1 MGESTKPH
9 RIQTMNTFRIYLGLD
24 TKGRLTLD
32 QARETA
38 LGLAVDWFP
47 HGHTIIE
54 ATGRW
59 QQDNAPVTEPTII
72 VEVITENSTQEAKV
86 YNLAG
91 GYKALA
97 FQESVLVTKTAI
109 DAVLV

>member
-1 MGESTKPH
+1 MK
-9 RIQTMNTFRIYLGLD
+9 TFRIYLGLD

-38 LGLAVDWFP
+38 LGLAVDYFP

-72 VEVITENSTQEAKV
+72 VEVLTTYANEEAKV
-86 YNLAG
+86 RNLAG
-91 GYKALA
+91 AYKALA
-97 FQESVLVTKTAI
+97 FQESVLITSTEI
-109 DAVLV
+109 DADFV

>member
-1 MGESTKPH
+1 MK
-9 RIQTMNTFRIYLGLD
+9 IFRVYLGLD
-24 TKGRLTLD
+24 TKGQLTLD

-38 LGLAVDWFP
+38 LGLASDYFP

-72 VEVITENSTQEAKV
+72 VEVMTTYPSEESKV
-86 YNLAG
+86 YSLAS

-97 FQESVLVTKTAI
+97 FQEAVFITKTEI
-109 DAVLV
+109 EGDFV

>member
-1 MGESTKPH
+1 
-9 RIQTMNTFRIYLGLD
+9 MNLFRIYCGLD
-24 TKGRLTLD
+24 TKGQLTLE

-38 LGLAVDWFP
+38 LGLASDWFP

-72 VEVITENSTQEAKV
+72 VEVMTTNCTEEAFAYSMAGAYKTLACQEAV
-86 YNLAG
+86 MI
-91 GYKALA
+91 
-97 FQESVLVTKTAI
+97 VKTEV
-109 DAVLV
+109 DADFV

>member
-1 MGESTKPH
+1 MKL
-9 RIQTMNTFRIYLGLD
+9 FRVYLGLD

-32 QARETA
+32 QAREAA
-38 LGLAVDWFP
+38 LGLACDWFP

-72 VEVITENSTQEAKV
+72 VEVMTENKEQEAKV
-86 YNLAG
+86 YKMAAA
-91 GYKALA
+91 YKALA
-97 FQESVLVTKTAI
+97 FQEAVMLTKTEI
-109 DAVLV
+109 EGDFV

>member
-1 MGESTKPH
+1 
-9 RIQTMNTFRIYLGLD
+9 MNTFRIYCGLD

-38 LGLAVDWFP
+38 LGLAIDYFP

-59 QQDNAPVTEPTII
+59 QQDNAPVDEPTII
-72 VEVITENSTQEAKV
+72 IELITDDETKAR
-86 YNLAG
+86 NLAG
-91 GYKALA
+91 AYKALA
-97 FQESVLVTKTAI
+97 LPESVLITKTAI
-109 DAVLV
+109 DADFV

>member
-1 MGESTKPH
+1 
-9 RIQTMNTFRIYLGLD
+9 MNTFRIYLGLD

-38 LGLAVDWFP
+38 LGLATDYFP

-72 VEVITENSTQEAKV
+72 VEVITENTEQEAKV
-86 YNLAG
+86 YQLAG
-91 GYKALA
+91 GYKVLA
-97 FQESVLVTKTAI
+97 YQESVLITKTAI
-109 DAVLV
+109 EGILV

>member
-1 MGESTKPH
+1 MKL
-9 RIQTMNTFRIYLGLD
+9 FRVYLGLD

-38 LGLAVDWFP
+38 LGLACDWFP

-72 VEVITENSTQEAKV
+72 VEVMTENTTQEAFV
-86 YNLAG
+86 YSLAA

-97 FQESVLVTKTAI
+97 FQEAVFITKTEI
-109 DAVLV
+109 EGDFV

>member
-1 MGESTKPH
+1 MT
-9 RIQTMNTFRIYLGLD
+9 TFRIYLGLD
-24 TKGRLTLD
+24 TKGHLTEEMARL
-32 QARETA
+32 TA
-38 LGLAVDWFP
+38 LGLAADWFP

-72 VEVITENSTQEAKV
+72 VEVITTNSTEEAFA
-86 YNLAG
+86 YSLAG
-91 GYKALA
+91 SYKALA

-109 DAVLV
+109 EADLV

>member
-1 MGESTKPH
+1 MDC
-9 RIQTMNTFRIYLGLD
+9 FRIYCGLD

-38 LGLAVDWFP
+38 LGLAADWFP

-59 QQDNAPVTEPTII
+59 QQDNAPVTEPTLII
-72 VEVITENSTQEAKV
+72 EVITETVVQESFV
-86 YNLAG
+86 FSLAG
-91 GYKALA
+91 AYKNLA
-97 FQESVLVTKTAI
+97 FQEAVLVTKTAI
-109 DAVLV
+109 EAVLV

>member
-1 MGESTKPH
+1 
-9 RIQTMNTFRIYLGLD
+9 MNTFRIYLGLD

-38 LGLAVDWFP
+38 LGVATDWFP

-72 VEVITENSTQEAKV
+72 VEVITENTKQEANV
-86 YNLAG
+86 YQLAG
-91 GYKALA
+91 SYKALA
-97 FQESVLVTKTAI
+97 FQESVLITKTAI
-109 DAVLV
+109 EGILV

>member
-1 MGESTKPH
+1 MKL
-9 RIQTMNTFRIYLGLD
+9 NRIYLGLD

-32 QARETA
+32 QAREIA
-38 LGLAVDWFP
+38 LGLATDYFP

-72 VEVITENSTQEAKV
+72 VEVLTTYANEETKV
-86 YNLAG
+86 RQLAG
-91 GYKALA
+91 GYKTLA
-97 FQESVLVTKTAI
+97 FQEAVLITSTEI
-109 DAVLV
+109 DAHFV

>member
-1 MGESTKPH
+1 MKL
-9 RIQTMNTFRIYLGLD
+9 FRIYLGLD
-24 TKGRLTLD
+24 TKGQLTTE

-38 LGLAVDWFP
+38 LGLATDYFP

-59 QQDNAPVTEPTII
+59 QQGNAPVTEPTII
-72 VEVITENSTQEAKV
+72 VEVLTTYTNEEAKV
-86 YNLAG
+86 RQLAG

-97 FQESVLVTKTAI
+97 FQE
-109 DAVLV
+109 AVMITSTEIEADFV

>member
-1 MGESTKPH
+1 
-9 RIQTMNTFRIYLGLD
+9 MNTFRIYCGLD
-24 TKGRLTLD
+24 TKGRLTID

-38 LGLAVDWFP
+38 LGLACDYFP

-72 VEVITENSTQEAKV
+72 IEVLTTYANEEAKV
-86 YNLAG
+86 RNLAG

-97 FQESVLVTKTAI
+97 FQESVLITKTAI
-109 DAVLV
+109 DADFV

>member
-1 MGESTKPH
+1 MT
-9 RIQTMNTFRIYLGLD
+9 NTFRIYCGLD
-24 TKGRLTLD
+24 TKGQLTID

-38 LGLAVDWFP
+38 LGLASDWFP

-59 QQDNAPVTEPTII
+59 QQNCAPVDEPTII
-72 VEVITENSTQEAKV
+72 IEVITENAKQEAKV
-86 YNLAG
+86 FQLAG

-109 DAVLV
+109 EAVLV

>member
-1 MGESTKPH
+1 
-9 RIQTMNTFRIYLGLD
+9 MNTFRIYCGLD

-38 LGLAVDWFP
+38 LGLACDWFP

-59 QQDNAPVTEPTII
+59 QQNNAPVDEPTII
-72 VEVITENSTQEAKV
+72 IELITDNETRAR
-86 YNLAG
+86 NLAG
-91 GYKALA
+91 AYKSLA
-97 FQESVLVTKTAI
+97 FQESVLITKTAI
-109 DAVLV
+109 EADLV

>member
-1 MGESTKPH
+1 V
-9 RIQTMNTFRIYLGLD
+9 NTFRIYLGLD

-38 LGLAVDWFP
+38 LGLATDWFP

-72 VEVITENSTQEAKV
+72 VEVLTTYPNEERKVRDLAK
-86 YNLAG
+86 A
-91 GYKALA
+91 YKSLA
-97 FQESVLVTKTAI
+97 FQESVLITKTAI
-109 DAVLV
+109 DADFV

>member
-1 MGESTKPH
+1 V
-9 RIQTMNTFRIYLGLD
+9 NTFRIYLGLD

-32 QARETA
+32 QAREAA
-38 LGLAVDWFP
+38 LSLATDWFP

-72 VEVITENSTQEAKV
+72 VEVITTNAEQEAKV
-86 YNLAG
+86 FQLAG

-109 DAVLV
+109 EGILV

>member
-1 MGESTKPH
+1 
-9 RIQTMNTFRIYLGLD
+9 MNSFRIYCGLD

-38 LGLAVDWFP
+38 LGLACDYFP

-54 ATGRW
+54 STGRW

-72 VEVITENSTQEAKV
+72 VEVMTTYPNEEAKV
-86 YNLAG
+86 YKMAG
-91 GYKALA
+91 GYKTLA
-97 FQESVLVTKTAI
+97 FQEAVFITKTEI
-109 DAVLV
+109 EGDFV